1 MDRQEKN
8 EGFCSSGTD
17 CFVFRKPIFD
27 GRQTNKL
34 SIDPIYKWMKYRGNV
49 RYQARHNSGRA
60 KREDQ
65 VMSIRALTL
74 WMKE

>member
-1 MDRQEKN
+1 MAGKR
-8 EGFCSSGTD
+8 T
-17 CFVFRKPIFD
+17 
-27 GRQTNKL
+27 KL